1 MDGPKPWA
9 RRRWAI
15 LLGAMLVAG
24 VALLREALAPPGVP
38 FFPPPARFSLLAVG
52 DTGQPP
58 TWLPWLA
65 GQTAVASGLDE
76 EDRRAPSQ
84 GLLLLGDNFY
94 ETGLEAEELV
104 GRVRGNLVAPYCRF
118 VELRGPR
125 SAEVA
130 GGCQPGRRGLP
141 AAIYAVLGNHDL
153 EAPESRE
160 LQIREVPR
168 FVSNWRMPEQS
179 AAALE
184 IAEGVSLILF
194 DSTLLRE
201 SGDAGPLRAALAA
214 SRGPWRILAGHH
226 PAGTSRD
233 DHYKKARGVGD
244 YGALV
249 ETAIRDAGV
258 PVQLM
263 LAGHEH
269 NLQLLQRP
277 EPGPRLVAISGG
289 GSSPARVKSE
299 SPGRLFSY
307 EGLGFARVDLIAGDG
322 RERLMVTFF
331 AAPRWRSLL
340 RAAPE
345 LLTRWSVTLDGELLA
360 EPLFLPTVEPS

>member
-1 MDGPKPWA
+1 MSP
-9 RRRWAI
+9 
-15 LLGAMLVAG
+15 
-24 VALLREALAPPGVP
+24 
-38 FFPPPARFSLLAVG
+38 SSSS
-52 DTGQPP
+52 
-58 TWLPWLA
+58 PWLS

-125 SAEVA
+125 SAEVS
-130 GGCQPGRRGLP
+130 GGCEPGRRALP

-160 LQIREVPR
+160 LQVREVPR
-168 FVSNWRMPEQS
+168 FVSNWKMPEPP

-194 DSTLLRE
+194 DSTSLRE
-201 SGDAGPLRAALAA
+201 SGDPGPLRAALAA

-226 PAGTSRD
+226 PVGTSRD
-233 DHYKKARGVGD
+233 HGFKKASGVGD

-249 ETAIRDAGV
+249 EAAIRDAGV

-269 NLQLLQRP
+269 NLQLLRRP
-277 EPGPRLVAISGG
+277 EHGPRLVAVSGG
-289 GSSPARVKSE
+289 GSSPGRVKSK
-299 SPGRLFSY
+299 SAGRMFSY
-307 EGLGFARVDLIAGDG
+307 EGLGFARVDLITGDG

-340 RAAPE
+340 GAAPE
-345 LLTRWSVTLDGELLA
+345 LLARWSVTVDGDLLA
-360 EPLFLPTVEPS
+360 EPLSVRTVESS